1 MAQRHGIGSGGF
13 LTVGG
18 DASRRRTELSERAVK
33 IIVGFTAGGTTDIIA
48 RDVGIELEKAWHADR
63 DRGEPRRAPT
73 ARSRRRNLAKL
84 PPDGQTLM
92 MIVSGHITN
101 PLVMANAGY
110 DAIKDF
116 TAISLLA
123 SSPLLIFAHPSFP
136 ANDIKGAIALAKQKP
151 NTIGYATPGVGSI
164 QQLSMELLSYLSGAK
179 FLHVPYRGGA
189 PALND
194 TIAGHVPLSV
204 LSVFQVLPL
213 IQDGKLKPLA
223 VTDLKRSAV
232 LPNVQT
238 VAEAGVANY
247 EASLLFGL
255 IGPAGMPPAVTGQ
268 AQRRGNAHHQRAGDA
283 EEARRAGRAAD
294 RQHAGQF
301 TAVIKSEQKKWAEVI
316 TGVEYQGVAG
326 RRLGPGAGQVLL
338 CQ

>member
-1 MAQRHGIGSGGF
+1 M
-13 LTVGG
+13 
-18 DASRRRTELSERAVK
+18 RRRQWLLVLAACFLAGLSSPATAQNYPNGQIK
-33 IIVGFTAGGTTDIIA
+33 ILVGFPPGGTADILA
-48 RDVGIELEKAWHADR
+48 REVGNELEKAWHQTVIV
-63 DRGEPRRAPT
+63 EN
-73 ARSRRRNLAKL
+73 RSGANGALAASQLAKL

-92 MIVSGHITN
+92 MIVSGHVTN
-101 PLVMANAGY
+101 PLVMASAGY

-123 SSPLLIFAHPSFP
+123 SSPLLIFAHPSFA
-136 ANDIKGAIALAKQKP
+136 ANDIKGAIAMAKEKP

-213 IQDGKLKPLA
+213 VQDGKLKPLA
-223 VTDLKRSAV
+223 VTALKRTDV

-247 EASLLFGL
+247 EASLWFGL
-255 IGPAGMPPAVTGQ
+255 IAPAGVPPVVLGKINAEVTRIINDPQ
-268 AQRRGNAHHQRAGDA
+268 MQKKLAAQGVVPIASKPDA
-283 EEARRAGRAAD
+283 
-294 RQHAGQF
+294 F
-301 TAVIKSEQKKWAEVI
+301 TAYMKTEQEKWGKVIQAANIK
-316 TGVEYQGVAG
+316 G
-326 RRLGPGAGQVLL
+326 
-338 CQ
+338 

>member
-1 MAQRHGIGSGGF
+1 
-13 LTVGG
+13 
-18 DASRRRTELSERAVK
+18 
-33 IIVGFTAGGTTDIIA
+33 
-48 RDVGIELEKAWHADR
+48 
-63 DRGEPRRAPT
+63 
-73 ARSRRRNLAKL
+73 
-84 PPDGQTLM
+84 M

-110 DAIKDF
+110 DALKDS

-123 SSPLLIFAHPSFP
+123 SSPLAIFAHPSFA
-136 ANDIKGAIALAKQKP
+136 ANDIKGAIALAKEKP

-194 TIAGHVPLSV
+194 TIGGHVPISV

-213 IQDGKLKPLA
+213 IQEGKLKALA
-223 VTDLKRSAV
+223 VTDTKRTAV

-255 IGPAGMPPAVTGQ
+255 IAPPGLPPAVLAKINAEVVRIINAPEMQ
-268 AQRRGNAHHQRAGDA
+268 KKLAAQGVVPIASTPGRIRRGDQGRAGQVGSGDQGG
-283 EEARRAGRAAD
+283 E
-294 RQHAGQF
+294 H
-301 TAVIKSEQKKWAEVI
+301 
-316 TGVEYQGVAG
+316 QGVATAFATCLRRTSKHSHG
-326 RRLGPGAGQVLL
+326 RGFVPASPPCIARKQGVMPATSANECGHDEREA
-338 CQ
+338 

>member
-1 MAQRHGIGSGGF
+1 MMMRITWLVLFAATVLQSGIERGATQSYPSGPI
-13 LTVGG
+13 
-18 DASRRRTELSERAVK
+18 K
-33 IIVGFTAGGTTDIIA
+33 ILVGFAPGGTTDIIA
-48 RDVGIELEKAWHADR
+48 RDVGQELEKAWR
-63 DRGEPRRAPT
+63 QPVIVENRAG
-73 ARSRRRNLAKL
+73 ANGALAAAQLAKTT
-84 PPDGQTLM
+84 PDGHTLM

-110 DAIKDF
+110 DAVKDS

-123 SSPLLIFAHPSFP
+123 SSPLLIFAHPGFA
-136 ANDIKGAIALAKQKP
+136 ANDIKGAIALAKEKP
-151 NTIGYATPGVGSI
+151 NSIGYATPGVGSI

-204 LSVFQVLPL
+204 LSVFNVLAL

-223 VTDLKRSAV
+223 VTALKRSDV

-238 VAEAGVANY
+238 VAEAGVADY

-255 IGPAGMPPAVTGQ
+255 IGPPGLPPAVTAKLNAEVTRIIKDPAMQ
-268 AQRRGNAHHQRAGDA
+268 KKLAAQGVLPIASTPA
-283 EEARRAGRAAD
+283 E
-294 RQHAGQF
+294 F
-301 TAVIKSEQKKWAEVI
+301 TAVIKTEQEKWAAVI
-316 TGVEYQGVAG
+316 KAANIKE
-326 RRLGPGAGQVLL
+326 
-338 CQ
+338 